1 MLVHHISCTSGESSL
16 EVEIDR
22 SDQIAFALLQFC
34 SLFFLV
40 GLQEPLEVVCLELMC
55 LWMVPALSNGN
66 DAVPFMH
73 FLVHLHSLF
82 YLVLV

>member
-1 MLVHHISCTSGESSL
+1 MLVHHVCGTSREATL

-22 SDQIAFALLQFC
+22 SDQISFALLQFG

-55 LWMVPALSNGN
+55 LWMVPTLSNGD
-66 DAVPFMH
+66 DAVPLMH